1 MRPRNA
7 AALAVS
13 AVLAAVPSTA
23 SAAESPPAALDT
35 SYPCY
40 SSGESVLLSGSGFTP
55 QGDVTLSAS
64 GQQLTTIDADLD
76 GGFTVRVQAP
86 DALFGTVHLRF
97 TATDRATP
105 TLTDHATV
113 RIADTDVVV
122 TPEVGGPSDLRRIRG
137 WGFFGAEAVYA
148 HVKRHGAPR
157 ARNIRLGSPRGAC
170 GTLNIQRRLFRNEPR
185 PGAYTLQFDTLRRY
199 YPNLDSS
206 VSYSL
211 GVFSPILARANSWP
225 TAAIATVR

>member
-1 MRPRNA
+1 MRPRSA

-13 AVLAAVPSTA
+13 AVLAAVPATA
-23 SAAESPPAALDT
+23 SGAPQPAALDT

-55 QGDVTLSAS
+55 GGRVTLSAS
-64 GQQLTTIDADLD
+64 GQQLTTIEADLD

-97 TATDRATP
+97 TATDRAAP

-122 TPEVGGPSDLRRIRG
+122 TPEIGGPSELRRIRG

-148 HVKRHGAPR
+148 HVKRHGAAR

-211 GVFSPILARANSWP
+211 GVFSPVLARASDWP
-225 TAAIATVR
+225 TTAIATVR

>member
-1 MRPRNA
+1 MRPRSA

-13 AVLAAVPSTA
+13 AVLTAVPSIA
-23 SAAESPPAALDT
+23 SGAPPPVALDT

-40 SSGESVLLSGSGFTP
+40 SSGESVLLSGTGFTP
-55 QGDVTLSAS
+55 DGPVTLSAS

-86 DALFGTVHLRF
+86 DAFFGTVHLRF

-122 TPEVGGPSDLRRIRG
+122 TPEIGGPRTVRRIRG
-137 WGFFGAEAVYA
+137 WGFFGADAVYA
-148 HVKRHGAPR
+148 HVKRRGATR
-157 ARNIRLGSPRGAC
+157 ARNIRLGAPQGPC
-170 GTLNIQRRLFRNEPR
+170 GTLNTQRRLFQNEPR

-211 GVFSPILARANSWP
+211 GVFSPVLARASY
-225 TAAIATVR
+225 